1 MDTLALASKGVRVW
15 LLSGVVLI
23 SCMVFIGGVTRLTNS
38 GLSITEWDLILGAVP
53 PSNEAQWQEK
63 FDQYQQYPEYK
74 LLNQDMDLHAFKSIF
89 FWEYFHRLWGR
100 LMGIVFIIPFSIFL
114 IRKKLKGKLL
124 KRCIVILIGGA
135 TVGGLGWFMVLSGLQ
150 DRPDVSHYRLAL
162 HLFAAL
168 SLICYVYYTY
178 LNGKPVSKQFKA
190 SSPYSNAIGKWLL
203 AIVFVQIIYGAFTAG
218 LDAGSIYNTYPL
230 MNGELIPENA
240 FPFDSLLKNLS
251 DHRDGVQLIHR
262 YLGTLIFLTTM
273 VMGVV
278 AIRRKSFNNA
288 FTPVMIFVALQF
300 ILGVIT
306 ICISQGGVPVWI
318 GSMHQMGAILVL
330 LSIVYF
336 LNHNRGKH
344 AV

>member
-1 MDTLALASKGVRVW
+1 MNTLALASKGVRVW

-38 GLSITEWDLILGAVP
+38 GLSMTEWNLILGAVP
-53 PSNEAQWQEK
+53 PSSEAQWQEK
-63 FDQYQQYPEYK
+63 FDQYKQYPEYK

-100 LMGIVFIIPFSIFL
+100 LMGIVFIVPFTYFL
-114 IRKKLKGKLL
+114 IRKKITGVLL
-124 KRCIVILIGGA
+124 KRCIIILIGGA

-168 SLICYVYYTY
+168 TLISYVYYTY
-178 LNGKPVSKQFKA
+178 LNSKPVSNRFKQT
-190 SSPYSNAIGKWLL
+190 SPFTNSLGKWLFV
-203 AIVFVQIIYGAFTAG
+203 IVFIQIIWGAFTAG
-218 LDAGSIYNTYPL
+218 LGAGSIYNTYPL

-240 FPFDSLLKNLS
+240 FPFDSFVKNIS

-262 YLGTLIFLTTM
+262 YLGTLIFLATL

-278 AIRRKSFNNA
+278 AIRKNTFKNA
-288 FTPVMIFVALQF
+288 FTPVLLFVALQF
-300 ILGVIT
+300 MLGVIT

-336 LNHNRGKH
+336 LNHNRTQH
-344 AV
+344 VV